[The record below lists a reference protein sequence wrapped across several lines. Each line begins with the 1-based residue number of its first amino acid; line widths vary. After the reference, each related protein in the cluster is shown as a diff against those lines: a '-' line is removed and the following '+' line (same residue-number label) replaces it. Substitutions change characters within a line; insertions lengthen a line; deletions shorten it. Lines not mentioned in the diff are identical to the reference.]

1 MQGAYLL
8 QEAPDQAPAE
18 QNRAILIPRPWPQD
32 YTKGHQAM
40 GTVPVTLL
48 TLLRRKYKSA
58 GLQIQVWKQKK
69 TCKAKQSRRKP
80 RNSGKKTQTQT
91 LKPPNKSKLKNWV
104 INGEEASF
112 HVEKWSS
119 GWMLGA
125 EIVHWHCSGNSS
137 RRWCLGEG
145 LAHFSCKDE
154 YSGAL
159 WLSQWHL
166 PHSNCSKGGSHWKH
180 MDKGSW
186 LWHVMFLLKMRQT
199 PDAVCASLNPLF
211 MPFIFQ
217 SVTSPRTAWTEFWRI
232 FVQLHKATT
241 LGEIFIGR
249 PKTFVI
255 FYFLKDNIEWWSFVS
270 IFICTY

>member
-1 MQGAYLL
+1 MDAGRRDSPLALL
-8 QEAPDQAPAE
+8 WE
-18 QNRAILIPRPWPQD
+18 QLTSLASRRGL
-32 YTKGHQAM
+32 
-40 GTVPVTLL
+40 GTFF
-48 TLLRRKYKSA
+48 LLRWVFWGSLAVTVASA
-58 GLQIQVWKQKK
+58 PFQLQ
-69 TCKAKQSRRKP
+69 R
-80 RNSGKKTQTQT
+80 
-91 LKPPNKSKLKNWV
+91 
-104 INGEEASF
+104 
-112 HVEKWSS
+112 
-119 GWMLGA
+119 
-125 EIVHWHCSGNSS
+125 
-137 RRWCLGEG
+137 
-145 LAHFSCKDE
+145 
-154 YSGAL
+154 
-159 WLSQWHL
+159 
-166 PHSNCSKGGSHWKH
+166 GGSHWKH

-211 MPFIFQ
+211 MPFILQ